1 MPQSEGPEPDLPA
14 DSAGGL
20 ECLQCGVALTAPS
33 GGGPT
38 PKFCSSA
45 HRAKYNRDQ
54 ARRRAQPIEG
64 GAVPAVLGRFD
75 ELLTALQETAPQ
87 IRQLLVD
94 YDPVRVA
101 AELQRLQS
109 ELNTATSDLDAA
121 HKKIEDLT
129 RELGLARELIAA
141 LRELSGTD
149 VPEA

>member
-1 MPQSEGPEPDLPA
+1 LPA

>member
-1 MPQSEGPEPDLPA
+1 LPA

-38 PKFCSSA
+38 PKFCSSS

-87 IRQLLVD
+87 VRQLLVD
-94 YDPVRVA
+94 YDPIRVA

-109 ELNTATSDLDAA
+109 ELNAATSDLEAA
-121 HKKIEDLT
+121 NRKIEGLE
-129 RELGLARELIAA
+129 RELRLSEELNTA
-141 LRELSGTD
+141 LRKLSGTD
-149 VPEA
+149 VPDA